1 MYFQYLGNE
10 LLNIERIIKDIGR
23 VGAKMLL
30 NKTKR
35 KRESVEFGQVN
46 SVEILRGVLK
56 RLVAE
61 KSYSKAEDI
70 LFSELENNTS
80 EEVYNI
86 AVEFYNLL
94 IEKSDEDLESGNFS
108 MEEAHQGLIDIKKF
122 KK

>member
-1 MYFQYLGNE
+1 M
-10 LLNIERIIKDIGR
+10 NIERIIKDIGR

-30 NKTKR
+30 NKTER

-94 IEKSDEDLESGNFS
+94 IEKNDEDLESGNFS